1 MEGGMR
7 VLSVCLALA
16 VLCAGSAGPAA
27 AEDPPQ
33 PAAQQYFAEE
43 NADFGVKPQLH
54 LQVNVGTPTPAA
66 FPRNMAE
73 TLSTYDLDDILWTA
87 PDEEY
92 PLLIDVLNGEHK
104 YTIMLSYYIPYGGQ
118 PGTFDDDIQ
127 KKLAA
132 DLAKLTKGRLDQ
144 PIVFFC
150 LGARCWESYN
160 AVLRAYHAGYRKLY
174 WYRGGINAWME
185 AGLEVDPL
193 Y

>member
-1 MEGGMR
+1 MR

-132 DLAKLTKGRLDQ
+132 DLAKLTKGGLDQ